1 MEQKFYFSV
10 VTLMRDVSLEVRIL
24 FSLILFLEGEKKV
37 GFEFIRLPAS
47 CVKFLTELTDF
58 NKTYAM
64 ETNTTLLILISHH
77 R

>member
-37 GFEFIRLPAS
+37 GFEFIMLTAS

-58 NKTYAM
+58 NKIFTKRTPW
-64 ETNTTLLILISHH
+64 EQTQHC
-77 R
+77 